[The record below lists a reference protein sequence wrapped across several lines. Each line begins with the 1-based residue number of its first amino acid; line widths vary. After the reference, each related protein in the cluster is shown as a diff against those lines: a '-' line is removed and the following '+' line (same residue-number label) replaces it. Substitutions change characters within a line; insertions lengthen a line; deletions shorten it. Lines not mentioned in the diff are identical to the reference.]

1 MCLTCQFTGMT
12 KNVCACILSQ
22 SCPTLWD
29 PWAVAH
35 QTPLSMEFSR
45 QEYWSGLPFPLQRVF
60 TTQWWNPHLL
70 CLLHWQANSY
80 HCTFWEAQQEML
92 SPINLPVLLK
102 FCKPPFLTAFM
113 LLSWFSGRKGEGE
126 CIIHLK
132 KMFTKEMPKFKTPF
146 PTLQP

>member
-1 MCLTCQFTGMT
+1 MCSTCQFTGIT

-22 SCPTLWD
+22 SCPTLCD

-45 QEYWSGLPFPLQRVF
+45 QEYWGGLPFPLPEDLHHPVMKPTSLVSLALTGKF
-60 TTQWWNPHLL
+60 LSLHLL
-70 CLLHWQANSY
+70 G
-80 HCTFWEAQQEML
+80 
-92 SPINLPVLLK
+92 SPTRNVSHTPVLLK

-146 PTLQP
+146 LTLQP